1 MKFIKKLITRTRSSV
16 LIIIAL
22 TLMAC
27 GPVTVAELPPPAM
40 TDQGLPGICARTP
53 EVQTAIIQALAVQ
66 GSGLGCAGVVT
77 GEMHRLRSLSVTTP
91 HLAPGD
97 LHGMPNVTMME
108 ITVEQSWPV
117 PGSLDGLLELEDLSI
132 RLTGPSRDWRVEP
145 GVFREMDQL
154 VKLEVNGRTTV
165 RVHLENGSLEGM
177 ENLEELRIDSLES
190 AEPEA
195 LRALPRLQK
204 IQLRAGF
211 RQTAERDEAPEL
223 PAEIVLE
230 ASRLEHSELR
240 NFREE

>member
-1 MKFIKKLITRTRSSV
+1 MRFIKKLITRTKSSV

-165 RVHLENGSLEGM
+165 RVHLENGSLE
-177 ENLEELRIDSLES
+177 EW
-190 AEPEA
+190 
-195 LRALPRLQK
+195 K
-204 IQLRAGF
+204 
-211 RQTAERDEAPEL
+211 TW
-223 PAEIVLE
+223 
-230 ASRLEHSELR
+230 R
-240 NFREE
+240 NFG